1 MERRIKYSQFQQV
14 KNAAKMIDL
23 PKRKMKPIGE
33 KIAALVAEYKSYQ
46 TQISALEAG
55 IVQVMGFHVDD
66 LVKKVIEPTGKTD
79 LKTGKPIMVTK
90 YVETDI
96 VSYDK
101 QKQEYVVEIPDA
113 LAENAEEEHVA
124 AVEAVDTEEFLPSE
138 ELTA

>member
-101 QKQEYVVEIPDA
+101 QKQEYVVEIPDTPT
-113 LAENAEEEHVA
+113 ENAEEEHVA
-124 AVEAVDTEEFLPSE
+124 AAEAIDTEEFLPSE